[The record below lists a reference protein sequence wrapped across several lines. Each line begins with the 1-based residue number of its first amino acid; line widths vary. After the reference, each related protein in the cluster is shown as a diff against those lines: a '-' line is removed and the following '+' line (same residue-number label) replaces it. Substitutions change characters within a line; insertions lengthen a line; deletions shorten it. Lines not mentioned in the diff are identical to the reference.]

1 MKGTGKVNNAG
12 NFGFL
17 MTVADSQQ
25 SSHGHSLSAW
35 RSSPDKFRIEI
46 FNKSAGNAVVYDN
59 VPGAPDDIDVANP
72 QPISSGHVVIRKDKD
87 KHW

>member
-1 MKGTGKVNNAG
+1 MKGTGKVNKAG

-17 MTVADSQQ
+17 MTVADSTQP
-25 SSHGHSLSAW
+25 SHGHRLSPW
-35 RSSPDKFRIEI
+35 RSSPDKFRIKI

-59 VPGAPDDIDVANP
+59 VPDAPDDIDVANP
-72 QPISSGHVVIRKDKD
+72 QPISSGNVVIRKDRD